1 MTNWRG
7 IERVVY
13 IYNLSAC
20 ACSQP
25 YFHSPLLYTE
35 LCEVLWAPKLCWF
48 PNKAGLC
55 PAGTNW
61 GLFRPSGDHARRE
74 RPPALWF
81 WLHLLKRVLGSI
93 SGQLHA
99 SLVLTSIIATDTLP
113 TAHAHEQLHA
123 AHLWLHTSLLPIYFG
138 RNCWSKRCDAS
149 TKHEKAPFHT
159 HKYLCQHNLN
169 ESTEGS
175 HSQGN
180 YYLET
185 SNVLDT
191 VCQHRNHSPGDSDN
205 RTREVAVEV
214 AFYSLCGWRL
224 GHANPHT

>member
-61 GLFRPSGDHARRE
+61 GLFHPSGDQARRE

-81 WLHLLKRVLGSI
+81 WLHLLKRGLGSI

-99 SLVLTSIIATDTLP
+99 PWCWPVPLLLIRCLPHMPRSSSVLHNCGYTP
-113 TAHAHEQLHA
+113 
-123 AHLWLHTSLLPIYFG
+123 LLPVYFG
-138 RNCWSKRCDAS
+138 RNCWSRRCDAS
-149 TKHEKAPFHT
+149 AKHEKAPFPT

-191 VCQHRNHSPGDSDN
+191 VCQHRNRSPGDSDN
-205 RTREVAVEV
+205 RTSEVAVEV
-214 AFYSLCGWRL
+214 DFYSLCGWRL